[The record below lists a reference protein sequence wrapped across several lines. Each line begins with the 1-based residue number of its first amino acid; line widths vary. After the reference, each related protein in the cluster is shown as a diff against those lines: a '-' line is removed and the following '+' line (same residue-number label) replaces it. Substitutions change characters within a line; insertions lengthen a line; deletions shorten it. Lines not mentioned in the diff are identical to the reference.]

1 MHPFLTQY
9 ITQIEQ
15 LCHKYQVERLYIFG
29 SLANGEFDE
38 QSSDADFIVAFFPLD
53 YRTLAQNYLN
63 LMVDLSQL
71 LGRPVDLLLDE
82 PSKNPYFE
90 EELAETKYLI
100 YEQASQE
107 VLI

>member
-1 MHPFLTQY
+1 MHPFLTQH

-15 LCHKYQVERLYIFG
+15 LCHKYQVERLYTFG
-29 SLANGEFDE
+29 SLANGKFDE
-38 QSSDADFIVAFFPLD
+38 QSSDADFIVAFEPLD
-53 YRTLAQNYLN
+53 HSALAQNYLN
-63 LMVDLSQL
+63 LLVDLSQL

-82 PSKNPYFE
+82 PSENPYFE

-100 YEQASQE
+100 YEQTSQE